1 MSSKFSDDLI
11 DKVREA
17 NDIVSVVSE
26 YVQLKKAGNRFVG
39 LCPFHTERTPS
50 FSVSPDRQLFYCFGC
65 HVGGNVFTFIMKMEG
80 LTFPEAVRHLGQR
93 AGIDVSTDA
102 ESPQERAARERRE
115 SIYRVNALAL
125 EYYRQILMRAPHA
138 QGARDYLKRRRIE
151 SDTQEKFKLGYAPA
165 SWDSLLSIIAGKGIP
180 PALAYEAGLASRASG
195 TTRYYDRFRNR
206 LVFPIVNVYGRV
218 VGFGGRALDDSMP
231 KYLNSPESAVFS
243 KRSNLYGINLA
254 SDSIR
259 RNGKAVLVE
268 GYMDVISAHQA
279 GHTNVVA
286 TLGTA
291 LTTEQAR
298 VVLRYANQVIL
309 CYDADMAGSD
319 ATARGVHTTTA
330 LGLDVR
336 VAVLPEG
343 HDPDSFIRER
353 GGKAFRK
360 CIDEAVVFTRYRLD
374 KIVAEIHWSDLDSR
388 LRAVEDVVGV
398 LAEVDSEVERAEYV
412 RQLSGRLNV
421 DSGALAMDV
430 QKARMSAGRMAERPR
445 LRQGLRSMA
454 DAIPSASNEVLQ
466 DPVWGSKAYLE
477 VERALIRLAAV
488 SSQNRAL
495 IMEVAGR
502 DCFKMPAHER
512 LFCLLLDVGG
522 DEAVGPA
529 ELVDCVD
536 PELKDYAS
544 SVMFGAKP
552 WEAEDDALENALGAW
567 QQFSIRHRLNEID
580 DEIKE
585 ADVSGDYER
594 VRELQEEQKQ
604 LRRSLGSDVALY

>member
-1 MSSKFSDDLI
+1 MSSKYSDDLI

-17 NDIVSVVSE
+17 NEIISVVSD
-26 YVQLKKAGNRFVG
+26 YVQLKKVGNRFVG

-80 LTFPEAVRHLGQR
+80 LTFPEAVRRLGQR

-115 SIYRVNALAL
+115 SIYRVNGLALA
-125 EYYRQILMRAPHA
+125 YYRQILMRAPYA
-138 QGARDYLKRRRIE
+138 QRARDYLKRRRIE

-165 SWDSLLSIIAGKGIP
+165 SWDSLLSVLAKKGIQ

-206 LVFPIVNVYGRV
+206 LVFPIVNVYDRI

-259 RNGKAVLVE
+259 RSGKAVLVE

-279 GHTNVVA
+279 GQTNVVA

-298 VVLRYANQVIL
+298 VVLRYANQVVL
-309 CYDADMAGSD
+309 CYDADTAGLD
-319 ATARGVHTTTA
+319 ATVRGVNTTTA

-343 HDPDSFIRER
+343 HDPDSFIGEH
-353 GGKAFRK
+353 GGKAFQTSV
-360 CIDEAVVFTRYRLD
+360 DEAVVFTRYQLD
-374 KIVAEIHWSDLDSR
+374 RIVAETDWSDLDSR
-388 LRAVEDVVGV
+388 LRAVEKVVGV
-398 LAEVDSEVERAEYV
+398 LAEVDSEIERAEYV
-412 RQLSGRLNV
+412 RQLSGKLNV
-421 DSGALAMDV
+421 DSGALAMDI
-430 QKARMSAGRMAERPR
+430 QKARMSARRTAERPG
-445 LRQGLRSMA
+445 LGQGLRSVA
-454 DAIPSASNEVLQ
+454 HAIPSAPNEALE
-466 DPVWGSKAYLE
+466 DPVWSSKAYLE
-477 VERALIRLAAV
+477 VERALIRLATV
-488 SSQNRAL
+488 SSQHRAR
-495 IMEVAGR
+495 IVEVIGH
-502 DCFKMPAHER
+502 DGFKMPAHER
-512 LFCLLLDVGG
+512 LFCLLLDAGG
-522 DEAVGPA
+522 DESVAPA

-536 PELKDYAS
+536 AELKDYAS

-552 WEAEDDALENALGAW
+552 WEAQDDALENALEAW
-567 QQFSIRHRLNEID
+567 QQFSIKHRLNEID

-594 VRELQEEQKQ
+594 VRELQVEQKQ
-604 LRRSLGSDVALY
+604 LRRSLGSNVALY

>member
-80 LTFPEAVRHLGQR
+80 LTFPEAVRRLGQR

-180 PALAYEAGLASRASG
+180 PALTYEAGLASRASG

-374 KIVAEIHWSDLDSR
+374 
-388 LRAVEDVVGV
+388 
-398 LAEVDSEVERAEYV
+398 
-412 RQLSGRLNV
+412 
-421 DSGALAMDV
+421 
-430 QKARMSAGRMAERPR
+430 
-445 LRQGLRSMA
+445 
-454 DAIPSASNEVLQ
+454 
-466 DPVWGSKAYLE
+466 
-477 VERALIRLAAV
+477 
-488 SSQNRAL
+488 
-495 IMEVAGR
+495 
-502 DCFKMPAHER
+502 
-512 LFCLLLDVGG
+512 
-522 DEAVGPA
+522 
-529 ELVDCVD
+529 
-536 PELKDYAS
+536 
-544 SVMFGAKP
+544 
-552 WEAEDDALENALGAW
+552 
-567 QQFSIRHRLNEID
+567 
-580 DEIKE
+580 
-585 ADVSGDYER
+585 
-594 VRELQEEQKQ
+594 
-604 LRRSLGSDVALY
+604 